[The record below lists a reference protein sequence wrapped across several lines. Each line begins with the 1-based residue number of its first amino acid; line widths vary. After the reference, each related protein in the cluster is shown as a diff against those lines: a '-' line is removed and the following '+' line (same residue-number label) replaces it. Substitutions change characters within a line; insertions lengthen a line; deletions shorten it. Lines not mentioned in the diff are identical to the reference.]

1 MRYTQ
6 HHLRSAPI
14 AIAAMLALG
23 TSSGM
28 AQTAQPPASSEAAE
42 PIVLQLPVDAPADE
56 PAPTP
61 EATTVSTSPT
71 PEPTTVS
78 EPVVQP
84 VPPATI
90 ALDLPAAEAEA
101 EEPAAAA
108 TPSATAAEPAETA
121 PAREPAT
128 PVAETRSVAAA
139 DATNDS
145 PAVAPSETEEAPVA
159 APLPVSEPAP
169 VAAADTAAPEPI
181 AEPDWL
187 AFIALAL
194 AGLIPITLA
203 FLAFA
208 WFRRRSHRVSRHET
222 AALENQAEDDPA
234 ATPMVES
241 DPVAPVAEPEPPV
254 EREPAPARTSPLDS
268 YRGLPNSGA
277 AVALPTAV
285 PETFEERDALLKRMI
300 AAEPDRANP
309 FRSTRARAKRARLIL
324 QSLGRKFENVKP
336 RIDLSEYTANWPAL
350 ARRRT
355 AYA

>member
-23 TSSGM
+23 ISPGI
-28 AQTAQPPASSEAAE
+28 AQTAQPPEPTGAAE
-42 PIVLQLPVDAPADE
+42 PIVLQLPVDAPAEE
-56 PAPTP
+56 PAPAP
-61 EATTVSTSPT
+61 GATAVSTSPT

-78 EPVVQP
+78 KPVVQP
-84 VPPATI
+84 VPPPPI

-108 TPSATAAEPAETA
+108 TQTAQNTTAAEPVEAVA
-121 PAREPAT
+121 AREPA
-128 PVAETRSVAAA
+128 PAPAPETRSVTAA
-139 DATNDS
+139 DAASDS
-145 PAVAPSETEEAPVA
+145 PAVTSAETEEAPVA

-169 VAAADTAAPEPI
+169 VAAAEMTNPEPI
-181 AEPDWL
+181 AGPDWI

-194 AGLIPITLA
+194 AGLIPLTLA

-222 AALENQAEDDPA
+222 VALETQAEDDPA
-234 ATPMVES
+234 T
-241 DPVAPVAEPEPPV
+241 PVAEPEPPV
-254 EREPAPARTSPLDS
+254 EREPAPAHKSPLES
-268 YRGLPNSGA
+268 YQGLPNGGGA
-277 AVALPTAV
+277 VTLPTAI

-309 FRSTRARAKRARLIL
+309 FRSTKARAKRARLIL
-324 QSLGRKFENVKP
+324 QSLGRKFDDEKP
-336 RIDLSEYTANWPAL
+336 RIDLSEYTANGP
-350 ARRRT
+350 